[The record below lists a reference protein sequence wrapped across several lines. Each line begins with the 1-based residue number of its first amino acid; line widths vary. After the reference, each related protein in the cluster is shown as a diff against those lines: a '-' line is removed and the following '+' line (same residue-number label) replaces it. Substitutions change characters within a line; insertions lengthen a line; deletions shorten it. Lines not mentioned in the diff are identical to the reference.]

1 MYTKFLNN
9 ANLNTIMLNLTNCLS
24 SLFFCQKAR
33 EHRDQEEDKL
43 AELNLKNNSLQE
55 LIATLKD
62 GRGAAKV
69 VEWHG
74 KIEAVRLEELK
85 QRRMNNKL
93 QGQVGGSLNVS

>member
-1 MYTKFLNN
+1 MYIKFLNN
-9 ANLNTIMLNLTNCLS
+9 ADLNTVMLILMNLPLNT
-24 SLFFCQKAR
+24 FFCQKAR

-93 QGQVGGSLNVS
+93 QGQVGRS